1 MASRFDRSVF
11 RYPNDTRRLVTLITD
26 GAANQSVINT
36 GDFLLLSGGYPMSA
50 VDLADQGTKLQN
62 QQAARDAFLG
72 IAQNKVAASG
82 ASKKI
87 TIARRGPFNVACASA
102 TYAVNDLVGL
112 QGTGTASAVG
122 VSATTVEKVTDASAA
137 IGRVIKGGTTVTR
150 ITIEIFGIN
159 TEAPSDNTM
168 SADTISELTANS
180 GVTVDGVL
188 LKDAGIVAAGTFLV
202 GGTDVATVKGIY
214 LSGTIAVAVP
224 TIANDAAE
232 NVDSVAVDVSAM
244 TFAPAVGDAVIA
256 IPQEAL
262 PTDCLQCG
270 AYVTATDQVTV
281 TFGSKEGGGGVTGA
295 NKNYKFLF
303 IDLT

>member
-11 RYPNDTRRLVTLITD
+11 RYPNDTRRLVTLVPNGSTN
-26 GAANQSVINT
+26 ATVINT
-36 GDFLLLSGGYPMSA
+36 GDFVLSSSGNPMSA
-50 VDLADQGTKLQN
+50 ADQSDQGTKLQN

-72 IAQNKVAASG
+72 IAQNKVAALG
-82 ASKKI
+82 TNKL
-87 TIARRGPFNVACASA
+87 TIARRGPFNVAAASA

-112 QGTGTASAVG
+112 QGTGASSAVG

-188 LKDAGIVAAGTFLV
+188 LKDAGIVATGTFLV

-214 LSGTIAVAVP
+214 LSGAVVVAVP

>member
-1 MASRFDRSVF
+1 MAVIYKTGNRKPVMCAVLSATVIAKGD
-11 RYPNDTRRLVTLITD
+11 LVYLNSGTVKPLT
-26 GAANQSVINT
+26 SL
-36 GDFLLLSGGYPMSA
+36 GDS
-50 VDLADQGTKLQN
+50 GTKAQN
-62 QQAARDAFLG
+62 QAAAHDVFMG
-72 IAQNKVAASG
+72 VALRASANG
-82 ASKKI
+82 ETANI
-87 TIARRGPFNVACASA
+87 PVATAAVFEFDCASA
-102 TYAVNDLVGL
+102 TFEVGDLVGPI
-112 QGTGTASAVG
+112 GTGSGAGVG
-122 VSATTVEKVTDASAA
+122 VSASSVEAVASGSLA
-137 IGRVIKGGTTVTR
+137 IGRVYRRVASAATRVQVEIASTVMATPVDS
-150 ITIEIFGIN
+150 TL
-159 TEAPSDNTM
+159 A
-168 SADTISELTANS
+168 ADTISEVTSAA

-188 LKDAGIVAAGTFLV
+188 LKDAGIVATGTFLV

-214 LSGTIAVAVP
+214 LSGVVAVAVP

-232 NVDSVAVDVSAM
+232 NVDSVAVDVASM

-270 AYVTATDQVTV
+270 AYVTATDTVTV

>member
-1 MASRFDRSVF
+1 MSSRFDRSVF
-11 RYPNDTRRLVTLITD
+11 RYPNDTRRLITLITD
-26 GAANQSVINT
+26 GVANQSVINT

-112 QGTGTASAVG
+112 QGTGTAGAVG

-159 TEAPSDNTM
+159 ADAPGDNSFST
-168 SADTISELTANS
+168 DVISELTSTA
-180 GVTVDGVL
+180 GVTIDGVL
-188 LKDAGIVAAGTFLV
+188 LKDGVSWRIQGA
-202 GGTDVATVKGIY
+202 
-214 LSGTIAVAVP
+214 P
-224 TIANDAAE
+224 AAE
-232 NVDSVAVDVSAM
+232 TSQSVTLTAAKLLGGLITSTQSA
-244 TFAPAVGDAVIA
+244 A
-256 IPQEAL
+256 
-262 PTDCLQCG
+262 
-270 AYVTATDQVTV
+270 VTATLDTGSAMDTAITSIVGTNVAFDWTLINLGSSSGAATV
-281 TFGSKEGGGGVTGA
+281 TASTGHTVVGNMGVAINTTGHFRTRRTA
-295 NKNYKFLF
+295 TNTWITYRLA
-303 IDLT
+303 